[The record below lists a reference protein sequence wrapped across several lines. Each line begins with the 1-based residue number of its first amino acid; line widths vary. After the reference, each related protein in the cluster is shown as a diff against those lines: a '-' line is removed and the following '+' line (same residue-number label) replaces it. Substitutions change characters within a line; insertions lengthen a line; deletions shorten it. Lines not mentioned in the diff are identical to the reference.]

1 MSDDR
6 IEGTVGK
13 VAGKVQGA
21 AGDFLGDSKMQ
32 GEGRIREAAGYV
44 QENYGAAVDQVRGL
58 SEELADR
65 VQESPILAVLGAV
78 GIGYL
83 LGRLTAR

>member
-13 VAGKVQGA
+13 MAGKVQGA
-21 AGDFLGDSKMQ
+21 AGDLIGDTKMQ

>member
-1 MSDDR
+1 MNEDTV
-6 IEGTVGK
+6 EGTVGK

-21 AGDFLGDSKMQ
+21 AGDMLGDSKMQ
-32 GEGRIREAAGYV
+32 ADGTIRQAAGYV

-58 SEELADR
+58 SEELAER
-65 VQESPILAVLGAV
+65 VQESPLLAVLGAV

-83 LGRLTAR
+83 LGRITAR